1 MQRNKRKSL
10 IIALVAACAL
20 TLFSC
25 SPSDAKDG
33 EKEKEEIM
41 PPASVTFIDVGEG
54 DSIYASFPD
63 GKNLLI
69 DCGEASEK
77 NYANISDAIIKSG
90 RDDIDTLILTNAE
103 PDHVGGAV
111 RIINEFGVKNAYIPY
126 IIDKTP
132 FPAFAAALE
141 ALEDCGAKTE
151 ISVLGKTVSGENY
164 FYIFLS
170 PRAPEVL
177 RGAYDEFNSAK
188 DPSEKARKNISA
200 VVYAECFGVRFLFT
214 GDAGKNIEEDILLNY
229 GSGIFDKGAK
239 RKVSL
244 ECIDFLKV
252 ADHGSSGA
260 TGKNFASLISPVN
273 AVVSVGYNFGGHPS
287 TNALAALNE
296 ANPAYKLYRTD
307 VTGSVFVGLEKDGRY
322 TVKKENKNV

>member
-25 SPSDAKDG
+25 SPSAAKDG

-111 RIINEFGVKNAYIPY
+111 RIINEFGVKNA
-126 IIDKTP
+126 
-132 FPAFAAALE
+132 
-141 ALEDCGAKTE
+141 
-151 ISVLGKTVSGENY
+151 
-164 FYIFLS
+164 
-170 PRAPEVL
+170 
-177 RGAYDEFNSAK
+177 
-188 DPSEKARKNISA
+188 
-200 VVYAECFGVRFLFT
+200 
-214 GDAGKNIEEDILLNY
+214 
-229 GSGIFDKGAK
+229 
-239 RKVSL
+239 
-244 ECIDFLKV
+244 
-252 ADHGSSGA
+252 
-260 TGKNFASLISPVN
+260 
-273 AVVSVGYNFGGHPS
+273 
-287 TNALAALNE
+287 
-296 ANPAYKLYRTD
+296 
-307 VTGSVFVGLEKDGRY
+307 
-322 TVKKENKNV
+322 

>member
-1 MQRNKRKSL
+1 MTCEFMIKKVCDNIFCFPITLPRSPLKYLNCYVIKSG
-10 IIALVAACAL
+10 
-20 TLFSC
+20 S
-25 SPSDAKDG
+25 
-33 EKEKEEIM
+33 
-41 PPASVTFIDVGEG
+41 
-54 DSIYASFPD
+54 

-103 PDHVGGAV
+103 PDHVGGAA

-260 TGKNFASLISPVN
+260 TGKNFASLTSPVN

>member
-1 MQRNKRKSL
+1 MLRR
-10 IIALVAACAL
+10 
-20 TLFSC
+20 
-25 SPSDAKDG
+25 
-33 EKEKEEIM
+33 
-41 PPASVTFIDVGEG
+41 
-54 DSIYASFPD
+54 
-63 GKNLLI
+63 
-69 DCGEASEK
+69 
-77 NYANISDAIIKSG
+77 
-90 RDDIDTLILTNAE
+90 
-103 PDHVGGAV
+103 
-111 RIINEFGVKNAYIPY
+111 
-126 IIDKTP
+126 
-132 FPAFAAALE
+132 AFF
-141 ALEDCGAKTE
+141 
-151 ISVLGKTVSGENY
+151 V
-164 FYIFLS
+164 
-170 PRAPEVL
+170 
-177 RGAYDEFNSAK
+177 
-188 DPSEKARKNISA
+188 
-200 VVYAECFGVRFLFT
+200 T

-260 TGKNFASLISPVN
+260 TGKNFASLTSPVN